1 MDKLLDCDSGLS
13 LVESLRCVF
22 GNRDITKVTQN
33 LGGGGCLWR
42 AINVHVRRSGHLPP
56 LAVVQEN
63 LIRLWDYE
71 KQATSHYKTALVLK
85 DLAIPTLAL
94 YWNVLY
100 LTSEKNALEK
110 TLSSSIYKCN
120 CSYCSFF
127 RLFGIPGVCAAC
139 SKPIA
144 AFEFVMRAAKNAYHI
159 ECFSCQICRQRFR
172 VGENFH
178 FYNNKVLCWDH
189 YRIEKEGETTTEN
202 ST

>member
-1 MDKLLDCDSGLS
+1 MDKLLDCGSGLS
-13 LVESLRCVF
+13 PVEWLRCVF

-33 LGGGGCLWR
+33 LGGGVPVASYQRTRAEKRAPSPLGCCPR
-42 AINVHVRRSGHLPP
+42 KFDYIV
-56 LAVVQEN
+56 
-63 LIRLWDYE
+63 RLWE
-71 KQATSHYKTALVLK
+71 ASHFTLQNCISLK
-85 DLAIPTLAL
+85 GPGYTNPCIILKRTVS
-94 YWNVLY
+94 NVW
-100 LTSEKNALEK
+100 KNALEK